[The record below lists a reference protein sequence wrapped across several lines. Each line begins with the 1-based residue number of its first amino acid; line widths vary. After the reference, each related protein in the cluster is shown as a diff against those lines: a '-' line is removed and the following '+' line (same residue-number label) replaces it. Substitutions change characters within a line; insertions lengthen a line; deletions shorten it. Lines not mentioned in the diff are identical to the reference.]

1 MVAHQQDDQN
11 LRLTAPAEVAAIVAD
26 PSWLA
31 WRYDVRRDELHFLW
45 LPREAHR
52 SVAFLSDP
60 ELAASAPRRIVP
72 RQSAAEVRHEQAPL
86 HLILHSGLAGSTL
99 LARALDEEGAVMA
112 LKEPPIL
119 TDLISHRLNGAPHVP
134 APLLLAQV
142 AALLARPFAPGEAV
156 VLKMNSVG
164 NLLGPE
170 ILAARPDTRALCLH
184 APLPLFL
191 ASLAGR
197 GVPGRLGGRKM
208 FIGLRN
214 SGAADF
220 GFSEK
225 ELFELV
231 DLQLGALAWLAVH
244 GILDNA
250 ARHPG
255 PPRVRSTDSERLIA
269 DPAAALTAI
278 AAHFNIGLDVEALV
292 AGPRLRTHA
301 KTGEPYDASRRLRD
315 LQAAEA
321 AHRSEI
327 GMVAAWAGQVA
338 QAMGLALELPGESAL

>member
-1 MVAHQQDDQN
+1 MA
-11 LRLTAPAEVAAIVAD
+11 
-26 PSWLA
+26 
-31 WRYDVRRDELHFLW
+31 
-45 LPREAHR
+45 
-52 SVAFLSDP
+52 
-60 ELAASAPRRIVP
+60 
-72 RQSAAEVRHEQAPL
+72 QAPL

-142 AALLARPFAPGEAV
+142 MALLARPFAPGEAV
-156 VLKMNSVG
+156 VLKMSSVG

-170 ILAARPDTRALCLH
+170 IIAARPDTRALCLH

-220 GFSEK
+220 GFGEK

-231 DLQLGALAWLAVH
+231 DLQLGALAWLAIHRVLAD
-244 GILDNA
+244 I

-269 DPAAALTAI
+269 DPTATLTAI
-278 AAHFNIGLDVEALV
+278 AVHFGIGLDVAALV

-301 KTGEPYDASRRLRD
+301 KTGEPYDAGRRLRD
-315 LQAAEA
+315 IQAAQA
-321 AHRSEI
+321 AHRDEI
-327 GMVAAWAGQVA
+327 GMVGVWAGQVA
-338 QAMGLALELPGESAL
+338 QAMGLALGLPNESAL

>member
-1 MVAHQQDDQN
+1 MIAHPQDDQKH
-11 LRLTAPAEVAAIVAD
+11 RLTAAAEVAPIVAD

-31 WRYDVRRDELHFLW
+31 WRYDVQRDELHFLW

-52 SVAFLSDP
+52 SVAFLSDA
-60 ELAASAPRRIVP
+60 ELAARAPRRIVP
-72 RQSAAEVRHEQAPL
+72 RQVAAEASQKQAPL

-99 LARALDEEGAVMA
+99 LARALDEEGAVMT

-119 TDLISHRLNGAPHVP
+119 TDLIGHRLNGAPHVP
-134 APLLLAQV
+134 APALLAQV
-142 AALLARPFAPGEAV
+142 TALLARPFAPGEAV
-156 VLKMNSVG
+156 ALKMNSVG

-197 GVPGRLGGRKM
+197 GVPGRLGGRRM
-208 FIGLRN
+208 FVGLRN
-214 SGAADF
+214 SGAAEF
-220 GFSEK
+220 GYSEK
-225 ELFELV
+225 ELFDLV
-231 DLQLGALAWLAVH
+231 DLQLGALAWLAIH
-244 GILDNA
+244 RILADM
-250 ARHPG
+250 ARRPG

-269 DPAAALTAI
+269 EPAATLTAI
-278 AAHFNIGLDVEALV
+278 AAHFGIGLDVDALV

-301 KTGEPYDASRRLRD
+301 KSGEPYDAGRRLRE
-315 LQAAEA
+315 LEAAQA

-338 QAMGLALELPGESAL
+338 QAMGLTLELPGESAL

>member
-1 MVAHQQDDQN
+1 MVAAPQGDLR

-31 WRYDVRRDELHFLW
+31 YRYDVQRDELHFLW
-45 LPREAHR
+45 LPRDSHQ
-52 SVAFLSDP
+52 SVAFLSDA
-60 ELAASAPRRIVP
+60 ELAAKAPRRIVP
-72 RQSAAEVRHEQAPL
+72 RQVAAEAAHAEAPL

-99 LARALDEEGAVMA
+99 LARALDEEGAVMT

-134 APLLLAQV
+134 PPVLLGQV
-142 AALLARPFAPGEAV
+142 MALLARPFAPGEAV
-156 VLKMNSVG
+156 ALKMNSVG

-184 APLPLFL
+184 APLSLFL

-220 GFSEK
+220 GYSEK

-231 DLQLGALAWLAVH
+231 DLQLGALAWLAIHRV
-244 GILDNA
+244 LA
-250 ARHPG
+250 EMARHPG
-255 PPRVRSTDSERLIA
+255 PPQVRSTDSERLIA
-269 DPAAALTAI
+269 DPAATLRVI
-278 AAHFNIGLDVEALV
+278 ATHFGIALDVAAV
-292 AGPRLRTHA
+292 MAGPRLRTHA
-301 KTGEPYDASRRLRD
+301 KSGEPYDAGRRLRD
-315 LQAAEA
+315 LEAAEA
-321 AHRSEI
+321 AHRDEI
-327 GMVAAWAGQVA
+327 GMVATWAGQMA
-338 QAMGLALELPGESAL
+338 QAMGLALELPSASAL

>member
-1 MVAHQQDDQN
+1 MIAYPQDDRK
-11 LRLTAPAEVAAIVAD
+11 LRLTAPAEIAAIVAD

-31 WRYDVRRDELHFLW
+31 YRYDVRADELHFLW
-45 LPREAHR
+45 LPRDAHR
-52 SVAFLSDP
+52 SVAFLSDA
-60 ELAASAPRRIVP
+60 ELAAKAPRRIVP
-72 RQSAAEVRHEQAPL
+72 RQIAAEAAHAAAPL

-99 LARALDEEGAVMA
+99 LARALDEEGAVMT

-119 TDLISHRLNGAPHVP
+119 TDLIGHRLNGAPHVP
-134 APLLLAQV
+134 APVLLGQV
-142 AALLARPFAPGEAV
+142 MALLARPFAPGEAV
-156 VLKMNSVG
+156 ALKMNSVG

-214 SGAADF
+214 SGAAEF
-220 GFSEK
+220 GYSEK

-244 GILDNA
+244 RVLADM
-250 ARHPG
+250 ARRPG

-269 DPAAALTAI
+269 DPAPTLKAI
-278 AAHFNIGLDVEALV
+278 AAHFGVGLDVAALV

-315 LQAAEA
+315 LQAAET

-327 GMVAAWAGQVA
+327 EMVAAWAGQVA
-338 QAMGLALELPGESAL
+338 QAMGLALELPAEAAL